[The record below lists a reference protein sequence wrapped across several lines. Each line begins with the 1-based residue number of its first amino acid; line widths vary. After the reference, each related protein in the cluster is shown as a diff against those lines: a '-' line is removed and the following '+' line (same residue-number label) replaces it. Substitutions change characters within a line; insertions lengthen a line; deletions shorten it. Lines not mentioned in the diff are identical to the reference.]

1 MKVKNVIYPLIFSLI
16 VAILLFVLK
25 QYTASFI
32 AASFSFVMLV
42 SLVGLIIINKKEEK
56 RKDKR
61 FGIYTKENLI
71 IEFNKLKKQK
81 DENKLKALML
91 LYIVPN
97 KEYEDEKI
105 KALASY
111 LNKKFSIDP
120 IGYDEGISI
129 VLGNIHELLVNEL
142 MKQIKEELVE
152 NNINIDYKYG
162 FSYYTNNE
170 TYENLLEEIKRGL
183 NNNVKSRK

>member
-1 MKVKNVIYPLIFSLI
+1 VKVRNVIYPLIFSLI
-16 VAILLFVLK
+16 VAILLFILK
-25 QYTASFI
+25 QYTAAII
-32 AASFSFVMLV
+32 AASFSFIMLISMIGIV
-42 SLVGLIIINKKEEK
+42 IFNKKEES

-61 FGIYTKENLI
+61 YGIYTKENLI
-71 IEFNKLKKQK
+71 VEFNKLKKQK

-97 KEYEDEKI
+97 RKYEDNEI

-129 VLGNIHELLVNEL
+129 VLANIHELLLEE
-142 MKQIKEELVE
+142 MMRQIKIELIE
-152 NNINIDYKYG
+152 NNIKIDYKYG

-170 TYENLLEEIKRGL
+170 SYEDLLEEIKGGHNGKR
-183 NNNVKSRK
+183 RK